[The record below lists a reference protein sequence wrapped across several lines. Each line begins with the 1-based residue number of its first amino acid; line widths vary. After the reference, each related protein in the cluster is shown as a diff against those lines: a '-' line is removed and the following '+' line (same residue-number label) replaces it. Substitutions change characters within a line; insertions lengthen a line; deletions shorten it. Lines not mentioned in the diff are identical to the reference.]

1 MLLSSLQRLAAACGP
16 SGLGRGGIAVAASC
30 GSSSSSSSLWQQLR
44 AFSDEAG
51 SGDKPGEEPA
61 AAAASA
67 AADDVAGG
75 SEGGDDALVAAEAA
89 EGDEE
94 VEEVDEDVPF
104 GLIDFD
110 SAAGTGGG
118 VVPPE
123 LFSKRQR
130 AWLGVGDPDK
140 YQHFLPALSR
150 KEKGSFADEYVEEEF
165 DVEQELYPTVP
176 EDKPLYDL
184 RESVPEIYQ
193 PRSELFERLQRL
205 KAEHPDMP
213 IQQFVSEVVG
223 IGSAPEQPPR
233 PGARP
238 IIRWQICHVLSVG
251 VSESHPAN
259 KRVKAWVH
267 LRDLQRDQGLTDA
280 ALRHIA
286 AICGPRYDPNRGELK
301 LTSDRYP
308 HREANRAHI
317 LRIIKELVKEGHR
330 KHPKQQQQQ
339 QQQQQADAT
348 S

>member
-104 GLIDFD
+104 GLIGGPRQESGNHGRSWHSSAPGNHRALRPVPPAPSQCPPALPPADFD

-165 DVEQELYPTVP
+165 DVEVRQAAVLGRAVP
-176 EDKPLYDL
+176 GRAGPGWAGSFVVSGTWEAAGAPG
-184 RESVPEIYQ
+184 
-193 PRSELFERLQRL
+193 
-205 KAEHPDMP
+205 MP
-213 IQQFVSEVVG
+213 AQQGCSGGRQV
-223 IGSAPEQPPR
+223 A
-233 PGARP
+233 
-238 IIRWQICHVLSVG
+238 
-251 VSESHPAN
+251 
-259 KRVKAWVH
+259 
-267 LRDLQRDQGLTDA
+267 T
-280 ALRHIA
+280 
-286 AICGPRYDPNRGELK
+286 
-301 LTSDRYP
+301 
-308 HREANRAHI
+308 
-317 LRIIKELVKEGHR
+317 EG
-330 KHPKQQQQQ
+330 
-339 QQQQQADAT
+339 
-348 S
+348 